1 MAKRELMQNLMSDSY
16 KRVALYIRV
25 STNHQIDKDSLPL
38 QREELINYCKY
49 VLGIEDFEIFED
61 AGFSA
66 KNTDRPGY
74 QKMMKMVRAGLFTH
88 ILVWKLDRISR
99 NLLDFAYM
107 YEELKKLGVAFI
119 SKNEQFDTS
128 SAMGEAMLKIILVFA
143 ELERKTTSER
153 VAATMISRAASGKW
167 NGGRVP
173 YGYSYDYEQKE
184 FSIQPEEQKVSLLMC
199 DLYEAS
205 NSLLFVSRKLNE
217 LGHRSRAGNLWSPV
231 AVRKVLINQFN
242 TGRYVYNQTSLSTGT
257 QLPNKEEEFIVI
269 EDHHPALF
277 AKERQGKLIARLNRN
292 VRSRSN
298 ANNSVN
304 RKNIHVFS
312 GLLYCENCGN
322 MLTSSVGKKLAGD
335 GWRPSIYLCPSKR
348 KHVSAGCHDTT
359 DSIVGEFVLNFVM
372 NMLNAQRNFQLVRT
386 AADLQRL
393 LLYGKVFDEVNHL
406 DPDSLN
412 DMFTVLSSNLP
423 QNIKA
428 GMKKKMR
435 KPASNPEVTKL
446 TKEKQR
452 LERAMERLKRL
463 YMYSDDSMTEQEYI
477 TEKNRIAEAYN
488 EADARIVEIT
498 NYDRMERSI
507 SDEDFV
513 RQATAFIL
521 SKKLSG
527 SSYINYRKLAVITDP
542 LMLKEFFNSILDSI
556 TLNADGK
563 IGSIVFKNGLR
574 HQFIYSEGTNSQEN

>member
-1 MAKRELMQNLMSDSY
+1 MAKRELMRNLMSDSFR
-16 KRVALYIRV
+16 RVAIYIRV
-25 STNHQIDKDSLPL
+25 STNYQVDKDSLPL

-66 KNTDRPGY
+66 KNTDRPSY
-74 QKMMKMVRAGLFTH
+74 QKMMKMVRSGLFTH

-107 YEELKKLGVAFI
+107 YEELKKLGIAFI
-119 SKNEQFDTS
+119 SKNEQFDTT

-153 VAATMISRAASGKW
+153 VAATMISRATNGKW

-184 FSIQPEEQKVSLLMC
+184 FSIQPEEHEVSLLMC

-217 LGHRSRAGNLWSPV
+217 MGHRSRAGNFWSPV
-231 AVRKVLINQFN
+231 AVRKVLINPFN
-242 TGRYVYNQTSLSTGT
+242 TGKYVYNQTSLSTGT

-269 EDHHPALF
+269 EDHHPILIP
-277 AKERQGKLIARLNRN
+277 KERQDNIIARLNRN
-292 VRSRSN
+292 ARSRST
-298 ANNSVN
+298 ANNTVN

-312 GLLYCENCGN
+312 GLIYCENCGN

-348 KHVSAGCHDTT
+348 QHVSEGCHDTT
-359 DSIVGEFVLNFVM
+359 DSSVGEFVLNFIM
-372 NMLNAQRNFQLVRT
+372 NMLNAQRNFQLIRS

-393 LLYGKVFDEVNHL
+393 LLYGKVFDSVDYL
-406 DPDSLN
+406 DQDSLN

-423 QNIKA
+423 QNVKA
-428 GMKKKMR
+428 GLKKKMC
-435 KPASNPEVTKL
+435 KPAANPELTKL
-446 TKEKQR
+446 NKEQQR

-463 YMYSDDSMTEQEYI
+463 YMYSDDSMTEQEYM
-477 TEKNRIAEAYN
+477 TEKSKISDAYN
-488 EADARIVEIT
+488 EVCDAIKEVTGYERL
-498 NYDRMERSI
+498 ERSI
-507 SDEDFV
+507 SDKDFV
-513 RQATAFIL
+513 QYATAFIL
-521 SKKLSG
+521 SKRLSG
-527 SSYINYRKLAVITDP
+527 NSYINYRELAISTDP
-542 LMLKEFFNSILDSI
+542 LMLKEFFNSIVDSI
-556 TLNADGK
+556 TINTDGK
-563 IGSIVFKNGLR
+563 IGGIVFKNGLR
-574 HQFIYSEGTNSQEN
+574 HIFIYKQKKALL

>member
-1 MAKRELMQNLMSDSY
+1 MAKRELMRNLMSDSFR
-16 KRVALYIRV
+16 RVAIYIRV
-25 STNHQIDKDSLPL
+25 STNYQVDKDSLPL

-107 YEELKKLGVAFI
+107 HEELKKLGIAFI
-119 SKNEQFDTS
+119 SKNEQFDTT

-153 VAATMISRAASGKW
+153 VSATMISRATNGKW

-173 YGYSYDYEQKE
+173 YGYSYNYEQKE
-184 FSIQPEEQKVSLLMC
+184 FSIQPEEQEVSLLMC

-217 LGHRSRAGNLWSPV
+217 MGHRSRAGNLWSPV
-231 AVRKVLINQFN
+231 AVRKVLINPFN
-242 TGRYVYNQTSLSTGT
+242 TGKYVYNQTSLSTGT

-269 EDHHPALF
+269 EDHHPILIP
-277 AKERQGKLIARLNRN
+277 KERQDNIIARLNRN
-292 VRSRSN
+292 ARSRSA
-298 ANNSVN
+298 ANNTVN

-312 GLLYCENCGN
+312 GLIYCENCGN

-348 KHVSAGCHDTT
+348 KHVSEGCHDTT
-359 DSIVGEFVLNFVM
+359 DSSVGEFVLNFIM
-372 NMLNAQRNFQLVRT
+372 NMLNAQRNFQLVRS

-393 LLYGKVFDEVNHL
+393 LLYGKVFDEVDHL
-406 DPDSLN
+406 DQESLD
-412 DMFTVLSSNLP
+412 DMYTVLSSNLP
-423 QNIKA
+423 QNVKA

-435 KPASNPEVTKL
+435 KPAANPELTKL

-477 TEKNRIAEAYN
+477 TEKSKISDAYS
-488 EADARIVEIT
+488 ELCDAIKEVTGYERL
-498 NYDRMERSI
+498 ERSI
-507 SDEDFV
+507 SDKDFV
-513 RQATAFIL
+513 QYATAFIL
-521 SKKLSG
+521 TKKLSG
-527 SSYINYRKLAVITDP
+527 NSYINYRELAISTDP
-542 LMLKEFFNSILDSI
+542 SMLKEFFNSIVDSI
-556 TLNADGK
+556 TINIDGK
-563 IGSIVFKNGLR
+563 IGGIVFKNGLR
-574 HQFIYSEGTNSQEN
+574 HIFIYKQKKALL